1 MRSELPSVDFG
12 ELVRMLAEG
21 IADAQRELDRSSAG
35 MLEELAD
42 TEVSIV
48 PEVREVVEADGRVR
62 YERARSRR
70 VSLLDLGVTPTF
82 YQFSE
87 STVEVSMDITVVE
100 DGEAKGA
107 RGEPRRT
114 LYANTSAVQQERKI
128 NRNLQ
133 AHSKLKATLVPV
145 PMPAQLE
152 PTRTTVVEE
161 HDGR

>member
-1 MRSELPSVDFG
+1 MSGEYPLVEFG
-12 ELVRMLAEG
+12 QLVRMLAES

-35 MLEELAD
+35 MLEELAE
-42 TEVSIV
+42 TEVSVV
-48 PEVREVVEADGRVR
+48 PEVREVVEPDGHVR

-87 STVEVSMDITVVE
+87 STVEVSLDITVVE
-100 DGEAKGA
+100 EGA
-107 RGEPRRT
+107 QRKPR
-114 LYANTSAVQQERKI
+114 LIANTAAVQQERKL

-133 AHSKLKATLVPV
+133 AHSKLRATLVPV

-152 PTRTTVVEE
+152 PSRTSVVEE
-161 HDGR
+161 A